1 MCFVNA
7 QLQQSL
13 VAYRHNTAV
22 KHVRAAEPFSTARQ
36 RKLPFTS
43 DGSNSQRWSIS
54 QPEGR
59 LAMMVAEHTSFLTVD
74 KSVF

>member
-36 RKLPFTS
+36 RKLPFTC
-43 DGSNSQRWSIS
+43 DGSIS
-54 QPEGR
+54 QRRSTSQAEGL
-59 LAMMVAEHTSFLTVD
+59 LAMMIAEHTSFLNVD
-74 KSVF
+74 KMS